1 MKRMIKVLIVLVL
14 VISAIISHIIFMVNT
29 REGFSVG
36 SEWII
41 YLGIMFVILN
51 RMCDLYEKSKNKA
64 KN

>member
-1 MKRMIKVLIVLVL
+1 MKRMIKVLIILAL
-14 VISAIISHIIFMVNT
+14 AISATISHVILMVNT

-41 YLGIMFVILN
+41 YMGVMFVILN
-51 RMCDLYEKSKNKA
+51 RVCDLYEKSKNKA